1 MEMSCHAL
9 AGMGK
14 GLNRLGVLQFP
25 EDFAHFLE
33 GSLHPR
39 VTPKARRM
47 KSIYNLG
54 VQSWVSTNPNFHLIP
69 NQTLSKR
76 ISLIIGVDN
85 SQFL

>member
-1 MEMSCHAL
+1 VNLLTTTNITEKPSHFGNPSMKFMEMSCHAL

-54 VQSWVSTNPNFHLIP
+54 VQS
-69 NQTLSKR
+69 
-76 ISLIIGVDN
+76 
-85 SQFL
+85 